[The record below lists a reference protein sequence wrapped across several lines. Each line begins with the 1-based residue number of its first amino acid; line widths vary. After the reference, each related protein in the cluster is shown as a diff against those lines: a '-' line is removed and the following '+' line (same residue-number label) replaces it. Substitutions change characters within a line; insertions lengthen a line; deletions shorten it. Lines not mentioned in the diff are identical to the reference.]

1 MYGKMQKSELP
12 EITAFI
18 CINYWG
24 QYPVFFTTRAPL
36 GLTIGS
42 GRSLMAA
49 SSQVFFSFLSA
60 LCAHQLTL
68 ESCSH

>member
-1 MYGKMQKSELP
+1 MYGKLQESELP

-18 CINYWG
+18 CISYWG
-24 QYPVFFTTRAPL
+24 QYPVCFTTRAPL
-36 GLTIGS
+36 RLTIRS

-49 SSQVFFSFLSA
+49 RSQVFFFLSS
-60 LCAHQLTL
+60 LWAHQLTL